1 MSNFAEVKFK
11 GTRKEY
17 FTYDKLK
24 IKNGLQLEDGQD
36 YGEVTAIGAI
46 AERKCGSSSGC
57 ATPSPKNSILRI
69 ARASDKLKTKT
80 LRQDEARVRKEPRR
94 LVKKHELEMKITE
107 AEWRF
112 DKKKIGDLFH
122 R

>member
-24 IKNGLQLEDGQD
+24 IKNGLQVVVQLEDGQD

-46 AERKCGSSSGC
+46 AERKLSL
-57 ATPSPKNSILRI
+57 IHI
-69 ARASDKLKTKT
+69 
-80 LRQDEARVRKEPRR
+80 
-94 LVKKHELEMKITE
+94 
-107 AEWRF
+107 
-112 DKKKIGDLFH
+112 
-122 R
+122 